1 MSEFDNHRFLIIT
14 CPNPVC
20 GRRNH
25 IPREW
30 LSDAVCAVCHSSL
43 TRQIVWDLQERL
55 RRSDRRA
62 RVAVAAS
69 LVAVALVL
77 FLVPTFARIAVS
89 GRNPRKGERTA
100 SAAASAAA
108 KKGRQSVTVK
118 KIALVG
124 NTKSGTASAGRDL
137 RNGTL
142 VVNRGS
148 GRGLGSLSVVNG
160 TPRSATVKLVDPKR
174 QPSVVYEVF
183 VRKGRRARIRNIDP
197 GSYEL
202 VYCFGRTWDPEEK
215 RFAEDRSAE
224 RDSTPREFIE
234 QVDGKRARVEMSLTL
249 HPVAGGNVRS
259 VSLSPEEFDGLR

>member
-30 LSDAVCAVCHSSL
+30 ISDAVCAVCHSSL
-43 TRQIVWDLQERL
+43 TRQIVRDLQERL

-77 FLVPTFARIAVS
+77 FLVPTFARIVVS
-89 GRNPRKGERTA
+89 GRSPRQGERTA
-100 SAAASAAA
+100 AAAAAAA

-118 KIALVG
+118 KIALAG
-124 NTKSGTASAGRDL
+124 NIKPGTAPAANDL
-137 RNGTL
+137 RNGAL

-148 GRGLGSLSVVNG
+148 GRGLGALSVVNG

-183 VRKGRRARIRNIDP
+183 VRKGRRARIRHIDP
-197 GSYEL
+197 GTYEL
-202 VYCFGRTWDPEEK
+202 VYCFGRNWDPQEK